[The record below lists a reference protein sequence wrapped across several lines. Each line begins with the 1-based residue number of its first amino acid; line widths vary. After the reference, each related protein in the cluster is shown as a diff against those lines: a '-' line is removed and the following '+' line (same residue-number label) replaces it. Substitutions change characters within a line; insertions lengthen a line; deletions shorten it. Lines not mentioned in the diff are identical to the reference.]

1 MLRTTIGV
9 SFILVL
15 GGLPACSSKSTDDHN
30 SGGNGTIVGNGGS
43 AGTSTGGTASGGA
56 ITNTGGTASG
66 GGTTGACTGTTLTC
80 ADAMQAKVCDPTTG
94 LVETFSC
101 VDEAAAQGFVASGC
115 GKDPDTG
122 NDSCLITAVAD
133 TACQEGA
140 QAFAHCEGATT
151 DEQLFNIYVNCFQNN
166 MDGHAVITCFNDY
179 VTPAMMTAN
188 DCLRAEENC
197 FPAAGGAGP
206 DPGTAGTGG
215 GP

>member
-15 GGLPACSSKSTDDHN
+15 GGLAACSSKSTDDHN
-30 SGGNGTIVGNGGS
+30 SGGNGTIVGNGGTSAGTTAGSS
-43 AGTSTGGTASGGA
+43 AGTS
-56 ITNTGGTASG
+56 ASG
-66 GGTTGACTGTTLTC
+66 GGVSSTGGSSGACTGATLTC
-80 ADAMQAKVCDPTTG
+80 VDAIQAKVCNPATG
-94 LVETFSC
+94 VVETFSC

-122 NDSCLITAVAD
+122 SDTCTITDVAD

-151 DEQLFNIYVNCFQNN
+151 DEQLFNVYVNCFQNN
-166 MDGHAVITCFNDY
+166 MDGHAIITCFNDY
-179 VTPAMMTAN
+179 VSPAMMTAN

-197 FPAAGGAGP
+197 FPGAGGAGP
-206 DPGTAGTGG
+206 GTGGTGG